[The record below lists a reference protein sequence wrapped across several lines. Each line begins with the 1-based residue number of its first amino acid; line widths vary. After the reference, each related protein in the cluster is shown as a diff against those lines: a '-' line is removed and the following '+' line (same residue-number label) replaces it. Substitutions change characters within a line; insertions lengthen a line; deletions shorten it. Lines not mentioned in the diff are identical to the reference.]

1 MVIKAVLFLSVILA
15 LTLGAHLLFLKAML
29 RLFVITSPALKI
41 SLFVI
46 LLLLS
51 LSFMASFFLLRWQA
65 NPLTVGYYK
74 FSAVWTGWFINLLT
88 AVLLSWLVIAAA
100 RLAGTYPNTR
110 VIAAGCLALAAFYS
124 AYGMWNAFH
133 PRVKTMYIGLEN
145 LPDKWQGK
153 TVVQLSDVHL
163 GHFYGPK
170 FLDRLVRQVNALN
183 PELVFITGDL
193 FDGMASD
200 ISRFV
205 PGLNRFKAAGG
216 VLMVTGNHEYYIG
229 LGRALSVLSQTG
241 ITVLRNEALEMD
253 GLQII
258 GIGYPGLAE
267 TREIRGLDK
276 LAEHSSMPMPR
287 ILLFHTPTN
296 IIRGDGDGTDRHVS
310 TYWVPETTFS
320 QAQKLGVNLQLS
332 GHTHAGQFFPFGYL
346 TRMIYKGYDFGLKNS
361 GAFSIYTTCGVGTWG
376 PPMRT
381 GNRPEIVAL
390 KLKRRSR

>member
-1 MVIKAVLFLSVILA
+1 MLFLSVILA
-15 LTLGAHLLFLKAML
+15 LTIGAHLLFLKAML
-29 RLFVITSPALKI
+29 RLFVITSPSLKI

-46 LLLLS
+46 LFLLS
-51 LSFMASFFLLRWQA
+51 LSFMASFFLLRWQT

-74 FSAVWTGWFINLLT
+74 FSAVWTGFFINLLT

-100 RLAGTYPNTR
+100 WLAGTYPNTR
-110 VIAAGCLALAAFYS
+110 VIAAGCLVLAALYS
-124 AYGMWNAFH
+124 VYGMWNAFH
-133 PRVKTMYIGLEN
+133 PRVKVLQVELEN
-145 LPDKWQGK
+145 LPDRWQGK

-163 GHFYGPK
+163 GHFHGPK

-183 PELVFITGDL
+183 PELVLITGDL

-200 ISRFV
+200 ISRFA
-205 PGLNRFKAAGG
+205 PGLNQLKAARG

-229 LGRALSVLSQTG
+229 LSRALAVLAQTS
-241 ITVLRNEALEMD
+241 INVLQNEALEMD

-258 GIGYPGLAE
+258 GINYPGLAE

-276 LAEHSSMPMPR
+276 LADHSSMPKPR

-296 IIRGDGDGTDRHVS
+296 IIPGGGEGTDRHVS

-320 QAQKLGVNLQLS
+320 PALNLGVNLQLS

-346 TRMIYKGYDFGLKNS
+346 TRLIYKGYDFGLKSS
-361 GAFSIYTTCGVGTWG
+361 GAFSIYTTCGAGTWG

-381 GNRPEIVAL
+381 GNRPEIVAI
-390 KLKRRSR
+390 KLKRLSG

>member
-1 MVIKAVLFLSVILA
+1 MLFLSVILA
-15 LTLGAHLLFLKAML
+15 LTVGAHLLFLKAML

-46 LLLLS
+46 LILLS
-51 LSFMASFFLLRWQA
+51 LSFMAAFLLLRWQA

-74 FSAVWTGWFINLLT
+74 FSAVWTGLFINLLT
-88 AVLLSWLVIAAA
+88 AVLLSWLAVAAA
-100 RLAGTYPNTR
+100 RLAGIYPNTR
-110 VIAAGCLALAAFYS
+110 VIAAGCLALAALYS

-133 PRVKTMYIGLEN
+133 PRVKTLQIELEN

-163 GHFYGPK
+163 GHFHGPE
-170 FLDRLVRQVNALN
+170 FLDRLVRQVNSLN
-183 PELVFITGDL
+183 PELVLITGDL

-200 ISRFV
+200 ISRFA
-205 PGLNRFKAAGG
+205 PGLNQFKAARG

-229 LGRALSVLSQTG
+229 FGRALAVLAQTS
-241 ITVLRNEALEMD
+241 INVLQNEAVEMD

-258 GIGYPGLAE
+258 GIGYPGLGE
-267 TREIRGLDK
+267 IREIRGLDK
-276 LAEHSSMPMPR
+276 LADHSSKPKPR

-296 IIRGDGDGTDRHVS
+296 IVPGGAGVDRHVS

-320 QAQKLGVNLQLS
+320 PAQKLGVNLQLS

-346 TRMIYKGYDFGLKNS
+346 TRLIYNDFDFGLKSS
-361 GAFSIYTTCGVGTWG
+361 GAFSIYTTCGAGTWG

-381 GNRPEIVAL
+381 GNRPEIVAI
-390 KLKRRSR
+390 KLKRFSS